1 MNKHDSTPSRPA
13 FLKTAVLLAA
23 CTLLPQLQAAT
34 IVPAAFTPSNPLGG
48 APIGW
53 SYAGNKFIGSI
64 LDNGT
69 GQNLLYST
77 DLTGN
82 NIQPFGGAVT
92 LAPTYG
98 SEHYVSS
105 SINMGSFVGHDVY
118 VASGNNIER
127 ISNAGVS
134 MGLFINGSSGG
145 LVGDVRGITF
155 DAVGTFGYNMLVT
168 THAGNVYMVDSAGNP
183 TLLAATGEDTE
194 GLDVAPLGGIWGGK
208 NGWLFVASEGS
219 GTIRAIDFAP
229 AHTMLS
235 IATVPSA
242 EELDF
247 VPLNL
252 GASGNPLEGLYA
264 ANYNKDVVKM
274 DASQFAGL
282 QGHIIVTGENTKD
295 IWDVSAPNTATTVG
309 AFTLQPEDGL
319 FVTAAMLVPEPNC
332 LALLALGAVALRI
345 RARKRN

>member
-1 MNKHDSTPSRPA
+1 MHTHDSTSAPLNL
-13 FLKTAVLLAA
+13 LKAVSLLAA
-23 CTLLPQLQAAT
+23 CTFLTQLQGAT
-34 IVPAAFTPSNPLGG
+34 IVPASFTPSNPLGG

-92 LAPTYG
+92 LAANYG
-98 SEHYVSS
+98 LEHYVSS
-105 SINMGSFVGHDVY
+105 SINLGSFVGHDVY

-183 TLLAATGEDTE
+183 TLLASTGEDTE
-194 GLDVAPLGGIWGGK
+194 GL
-208 NGWLFVASEGS
+208 
-219 GTIRAIDFAP
+219 
-229 AHTMLS
+229 
-235 IATVPSA
+235 
-242 EELDF
+242 
-247 VPLNL
+247 
-252 GASGNPLEGLYA
+252 
-264 ANYNKDVVKM
+264 
-274 DASQFAGL
+274 
-282 QGHIIVTGENTKD
+282 
-295 IWDVSAPNTATTVG
+295 
-309 AFTLQPEDGL
+309 
-319 FVTAAMLVPEPNC
+319 
-332 LALLALGAVALRI
+332 
-345 RARKRN
+345 